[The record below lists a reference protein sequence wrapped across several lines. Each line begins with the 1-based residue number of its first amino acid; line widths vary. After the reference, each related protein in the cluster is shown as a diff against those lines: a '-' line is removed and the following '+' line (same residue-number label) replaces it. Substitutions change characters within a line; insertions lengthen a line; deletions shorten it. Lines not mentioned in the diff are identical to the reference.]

1 MKFLLVVILFLCV
14 VSIHANFAIISQ
26 IPNTNTSILPSTR
39 QFIFQS
45 IEIKLIDIH
54 KRDFVLVNQ
63 TVNQPQFQAFI
74 HFYNATT
81 NASISQIDVSSNT
94 VNVTYLNDTLTFN
107 TPQFNV
113 NDQFYITFDA
123 GVLFSNAT
131 VNSTAETDP
140 NFWNLKVI
148 DIQTSTSFTNTIGYT
163 SIGTTQLVSTETST
177 AYSGTS
183 GSTMIYTTVN
193 QTTQNIN
200 TTSTV
205 TTITVTAITGRKWHF
220 FFHRMKQKIFL

>member
-1 MKFLLVVILFLCV
+1 V
-14 VSIHANFAIISQ
+14 N
-26 IPNTNTSILPSTR
+26 PPS
-39 QFIFQS
+39 
-45 IEIKLIDIH
+45 
-54 KRDFVLVNQ
+54 
-63 TVNQPQFQAFI
+63 FQAFI

-81 NASISQIDVSSNT
+81 NALISQIDVT
-94 VNVTYLNDTLTFN
+94 VNVTYLTNNTLTFN
-107 TPQFNV
+107 TPEFNV

-123 GVLFSNAT
+123 GVLFSNTT
-131 VNSTAETDP
+131 VNSTAETDH

-193 QTTQNIN
+193 QTTQNVNI
-200 TTSTV
+200 TSTV

-220 FFHRMKQKIFL
+220 FFTE

>member
-14 VSIHANFAIISQ
+14 VSIHANFNITRQ
-26 IPNTNTSILPSTR
+26 IPNTNTSIPPSTR

-63 TVNQPQFQAFI
+63 PVNPPTFQAFI

-81 NASISQIDVSSNT
+81 NASISQIDVNLDT
-94 VNVTYLNDTLTFN
+94 VNVTYSNNTLTFN
-107 TPQFNV
+107 TPEFNV
-113 NDQFYITFDA
+113 NDQFYITFDT

-183 GSTMIYTTVN
+183 GSRMIYTTVN
-193 QTTQNIN
+193 QTTQNVNI
-200 TTSTV
+200 TSTV

-220 FFHRMKQKIFL
+220 FFTE